1 MALSSGARDKLI
13 ENQPYD
19 ESVEVSDGEDI
30 PSTNHTPQAPPL
42 SDFPHHPAQSTY
54 HPQQPHPPSSGTPP
68 APQMHA
74 PDSDEPAHFY
84 PHSPPQPRP
93 PDPQHKMGGERMGV
107 SVQGGMRYEEE
118 ESEAEGSESE
128 DSVSDDNPQQ
138 IHTGVYD
145 PRNYDHLRV
154 SGELKKLFQHVT
166 HYTPQSIELE
176 TQLRPFIP
184 DYIPAIGDIDA
195 FLKVSRP
202 DGKTESAGL
211 VVADEPRAKQS
222 DPTVL
227 DLQLRTLTKQTTV
240 KPVTVRSIGDPE
252 KESKSLD
259 NWIES
264 IAEIHRQKP
273 PTTVHYTKNMP
284 DVEDLMQEWPAQF
297 EEALQEFGVPIAELD
312 CDLAQYTD
320 IICALLDIPV
330 HNSRIHSLHNLFSLY
345 MEFKNSQHFNRDAPT
360 DSDAAQPPTDQ
371 QPTTSD

>member
-1 MALSSGARDKLI
+1 
-13 ENQPYD
+13 
-19 ESVEVSDGEDI
+19 
-30 PSTNHTPQAPPL
+30 
-42 SDFPHHPAQSTY
+42 
-54 HPQQPHPPSSGTPP
+54 
-68 APQMHA
+68 
-74 PDSDEPAHFY
+74 
-84 PHSPPQPRP
+84 
-93 PDPQHKMGGERMGV
+93 MGGERMGA
-107 SVQGGMRYEEE
+107 SVQGGMRYEE

-138 IHTGVYD
+138 THTGVYD
-145 PRNYDHLRV
+145 PRNYDHLQV
-154 SGELKKLFQHVT
+154 SGELKELFRHVT
-166 HYTPQSIELE
+166 LYTPQSIELE

-184 DYIPAIGDIDA
+184 EYIPAIGDIDA

-211 VVADEPRAKQS
+211 VVVDEPRAKQS

-297 EEALQEFGVPIAELD
+297 EEALQEFGVPTAELD

-320 IICALLDIPV
+320 IICGNLLHTCATISPFVIVTALLDIPV

-360 DSDAAQPPTDQ
+360 DVARPPTDQ
-371 QPTTSD
+371 QPTISD

>member
-19 ESVEVSDGEDI
+19 ESVEVSDGEDV

-54 HPQQPHPPSSGTPP
+54 PQQPHPPSSGTPS

-74 PDSDEPAHFY
+74 PGSDEPAHFY
-84 PHSPPQPRP
+84 PHPPPQPRP
-93 PDPQHKMGGERMGV
+93 PDPQHKMGGERMGA
-107 SVQGGMRYEEE
+107 SVQGGMRYEE

-138 IHTGVYD
+138 THTGVYD
-145 PRNYDHLRV
+145 PRNYDHLQV
-154 SGELKKLFQHVT
+154 SGELKELFRHVT
-166 HYTPQSIELE
+166 LYTPQSIELE

-184 DYIPAIGDIDA
+184 EYIPAIGDIDA

-211 VVADEPRAKQS
+211 VVVDEPRAKQS

-273 PTTVHYTKNMP
+273 PTTVHYTKKHARCGGP
-284 DVEDLMQEWPAQF
+284 DARVAST
-297 EEALQEFGVPIAELD
+297 V
-312 CDLAQYTD
+312 
-320 IICALLDIPV
+320 
-330 HNSRIHSLHNLFSLY
+330 
-345 MEFKNSQHFNRDAPT
+345 
-360 DSDAAQPPTDQ
+360 
-371 QPTTSD
+371 

>member
-1 MALSSGARDKLI
+1 
-13 ENQPYD
+13 
-19 ESVEVSDGEDI
+19 
-30 PSTNHTPQAPPL
+30 
-42 SDFPHHPAQSTY
+42 
-54 HPQQPHPPSSGTPP
+54 
-68 APQMHA
+68 
-74 PDSDEPAHFY
+74 
-84 PHSPPQPRP
+84 
-93 PDPQHKMGGERMGV
+93 MGGERMGV

-138 IHTGVYD
+138 THTGVYD
-145 PRNYDHLRV
+145 PRNYDHLQV
-154 SGELKKLFQHVT
+154 SGELKELFRHVT

-297 EEALQEFGVPIAELD
+297 EEALQEV
-312 CDLAQYTD
+312 
-320 IICALLDIPV
+320 
-330 HNSRIHSLHNLFSLY
+330 
-345 MEFKNSQHFNRDAPT
+345 
-360 DSDAAQPPTDQ
+360 
-371 QPTTSD
+371 